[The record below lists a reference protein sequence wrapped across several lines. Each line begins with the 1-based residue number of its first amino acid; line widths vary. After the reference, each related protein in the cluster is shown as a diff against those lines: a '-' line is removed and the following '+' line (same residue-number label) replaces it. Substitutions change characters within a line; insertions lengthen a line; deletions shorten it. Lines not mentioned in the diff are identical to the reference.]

1 MRLPSAIS
9 QVVPSPLHTLSLCVT
24 PPLLPTAHQT
34 SFFLC
39 SGSLGP
45 KASNVLCFWF
55 RLMLYPGSTFP
66 RSPRPCAV
74 WPGVA
79 LGPLLALE
87 VGVAIRRGPCLTL
100 TVQQRWDAGCFCRRS
115 LTPNSADLSESL
127 PFGAQGSE
135 ACSEAPTPSFIC
147 QWGRDLRLTEE
158 SRLTQAYT
166 FYMGR
171 CKCRGPGDHPQGP

>member
-66 RSPRPCAV
+66 CSPRPCAV

-79 LGPLLALE
+79 LGPLLALK

-115 LTPNSADLSESL
+115 LT
-127 PFGAQGSE
+127 Q
-135 ACSEAPTPSFIC
+135 TVQIC
-147 QWGRDLRLTEE
+147 QNHSLLGLKDLRHVLKP
-158 SRLTQAYT
+158 RLLHLPMGKGPEAYRREQT
-166 FYMGR
+166 YPSLHLLYG
-171 CKCRGPGDHPQGP
+171 QV